1 MRKRGFLLAGTLT
14 CTIILA
20 GCFQGEE
27 TLEDIDAPPNAA
39 EEVDS
44 LEDAGT
50 EEGTEEAGEETGEES
65 DAAKT
70 VARQLFL
77 IDANGM
83 VASQTVE
90 LPSLESKEV
99 ATQVMEHLVK
109 GGPVTNLLPNGFQA
123 VLPEGTEINEL
134 NLQEDGTMIVD
145 VSEEFK
151 NYRAEDEQKILQ
163 AVTHTLTQFDSVE
176 NVQLRIDGVMLEE
189 MPVNGTPIG
198 DGYSRANGI
207 NLTDTG
213 AEDLMNATPVT
224 MYYPAEHEE
233 NQYYV
238 PVTQYVEGTSE
249 DIYRAVVQSLID
261 GPSLGS
267 NLTQVFTQ
275 DVTLVEEPTLADGVL
290 ELKFN
295 DEVLTDKEQAVI
307 SDEAMQTLVRTMTE
321 QQAVEA
327 VSVEVENVEQLVNE
341 SGEAYE
347 EPVTKQTLVPTGEL

>member
-27 TLEDIDAPPNAA
+27 TLEDIDAPPNEA

-44 LEDAGT
+44 LEEVGT
-50 EEGTEEAGEETGEES
+50 EEEAGEEAGEEGN
-65 DAAKT
+65 AAET
-70 VARQLFL
+70 VARQLYL

-90 LPSLESKEV
+90 LPTLESKEV

-123 VLPEGTEINEL
+123 VLPEGTEINGL
-134 NLQEDGTMIVD
+134 SLQEDGTMIVD

-151 NYRAEDEQKILQ
+151 NYRAEDELKILQ

-176 NVQLRIDGVMLEE
+176 NVKLRIEGVMLEE

-207 NLTDTG
+207 NLTNTG

-238 PVTQYVEGTSE
+238 PVTQYVEGSSE
-249 DIYRAVVQSLID
+249 DIYQSVVQSLID
-261 GPSLGS
+261 GPSLDS
-267 NLTQVFTQ
+267 NLTQVFSQ
-275 DVTLVEEPTLADGVL
+275 EVTLVEEPTLTDGVL
-290 ELKFN
+290 ELNFN
-295 DEVLTDKEQAVI
+295 DEVLTDREQAVI
-307 SDEAMQTLVRTMTE
+307 SDEVMQTLVRTLTE
-321 QQAVEA
+321 QRAVEA

-347 EPVTKQTLVPTGEL
+347 EPVTKQALVPTGEL